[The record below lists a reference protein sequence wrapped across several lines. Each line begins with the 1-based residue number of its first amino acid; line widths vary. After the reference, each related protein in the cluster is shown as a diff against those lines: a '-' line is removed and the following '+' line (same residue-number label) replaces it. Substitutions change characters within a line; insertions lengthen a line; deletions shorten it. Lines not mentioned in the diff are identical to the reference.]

1 MTLSQADLV
10 ENGYLK
16 LRACTGADGEIRL
29 NERLGNASIA
39 NCKDQKP
46 IAMEWEARKD
56 FDKYKS
62 FASLS

>member
-46 IAMEWEARKD
+46 IAME
-56 FDKYKS
+56 
-62 FASLS
+62 